1 MRISARGVLGL
12 AAAALVSACSSTEPA
27 SSARLVVRLADGPGQ
42 QVESATVLI
51 SSVYLV
57 PGTDPSGAHIPVA
70 TFDPP
75 REYELTALQNGV
87 SALLGETTVDPG
99 DYSQL
104 RLVVDHAEVTL
115 KAPLTF
121 PDGSS
126 SITLMTPSAQQTGIK
141 VNFDAPVHVE
151 PGVTVLVVDFD
162 VGRNFVFTGPP
173 SAPTGMLFTPV
184 LHATAM
190 DIASTISGTVGP
202 VPWTADDHVTVFAQI
217 PLNGDPNATDSTI
230 VATATPDLT
239 TGAYTLR
246 YLDPRVNL
254 TTPFTVYVTAVGFTH
269 STPPYTTVDMPNTSG
284 ANTVTDV
291 NFTLAP

>member
-1 MRISARGVLGL
+1 MRISSRGVLGL

-42 QVESATVLI
+42 QVESANVWI

-57 PGTDPSGAHIPVA
+57 PGTDPSGAHIPVV
-70 TFDPP
+70 TFDTPQ
-75 REYELTALQNGV
+75 EYELTALQNGV
-87 SALLGETTVDPG
+87 SALLGEATVDPG

-104 RLVVDHAEVTL
+104 RLVVDHALVTL

-126 SITLMTPSAQQTGIK
+126 SITLTTPSAQQTGIK

-190 DIASTISGTVGP
+190 DLASTISGTIGP
-202 VPWTADDHVTVFAQI
+202 DAARATAAVYATI
-217 PLNGDPNATDSTI
+217 PVNGDPLATDSDT
-230 VATATPDLT
+230 VATGEFNAT

-246 YLDPRVNL
+246 YLDPRVTS
-254 TTPFTVYVTAVGFTH
+254 TTPFTVLATATGYTPQVQSVT
-269 STPPYTTVDMPNTSG
+269 MPN
-284 ANTVTDV
+284 ANAPNSVTGVD
-291 NFTLAP
+291 FTLVPAP